1 VRLQRLLTLNEQN
14 NQTFYHRRTKK
25 KDKSFTREIMSDL
38 VKGQNICYI
47 VNRIKSTETAE

>member
-1 VRLQRLLTLNEQN
+1 MRLQRLLTLNEQN